1 MNTKFLEKF
10 GQSLK
15 KYRLENHYT
24 QEFLAE
30 KVGVHATYIGKL
42 ERGKNNPSILLLYKI
57 SKALKIDLSELFN
70 FEE

>member
-42 ERGKNNPSILLLYKI
+42 ERGKNNPSILLVYKI
-57 SKALKIDLSELFN
+57 SKALKIDLCELFN

>member
-1 MNTKFLEKF
+1 M
-10 GQSLK
+10 K

>member
-10 GQSLK
+10 EQSLK